1 MANDATVKVFRFDPS
16 VDKEPRYESYE
27 VPHEHWCGVKI
38 IDTIR
43 YVYEKFA
50 PGLSFREPCRQ
61 QVCGACAML
70 VNKKPVLACDAFSE
84 KEMVIEPL
92 PNRLILKDLITDLDE
107 GKGKDE
113 CAEPE
118 SM

>member
-1 MANDATVKVFRFDPS
+1 MPNHATVKIFRFDPT

-27 VPHEHWCGVKI
+27 VPYEYWCGVKI

-61 QVCGACAML
+61 QVCGACVVL
-70 VNKKPVLACDAFSE
+70 VNKKPVLACDTFSE
-84 KEMVIEPL
+84 KEMVIEPIS
-92 PNRLILKDLITDLDE
+92 NRQVLKDLVTDFQDE
-107 GKGKDE
+107 EG
-113 CAEPE
+113 
-118 SM
+118 